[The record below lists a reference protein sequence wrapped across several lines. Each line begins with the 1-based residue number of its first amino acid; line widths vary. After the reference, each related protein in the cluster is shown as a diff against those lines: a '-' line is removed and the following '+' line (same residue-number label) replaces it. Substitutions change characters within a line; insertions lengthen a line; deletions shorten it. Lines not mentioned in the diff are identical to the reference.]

1 MSYYEAFGNVIYWL
15 DDVLWSYPFII
26 FVLLIGTYF
35 FFGSGVFTLRHFGHI
50 MHYTFGQVLNKTGSE
65 TKSGEGH
72 VSPFEAACIA
82 IGGCVGSGNIAGVAT
97 AIATGG
103 PGAVFWLEVWAFFGM
118 MVKCVEVTL
127 AVHYRGKNE
136 KGEYYGGTTYMM
148 EKGFG
153 RQMGHMKFAMVVA
166 VIFAIGFICQFLG
179 GSQAYSI
186 SEVLNRSFGIDM
198 MLVTVLYSF
207 ILYYVIWK
215 GTPRIA
221 KLATKLVP
229 FMCVIYLC
237 GGLVLIIANYQQVP
251 AMITAIFRDAFTGTA
266 AAGGFAG
273 CAVQQAISKGLSRSI
288 NSNEAGQ
295 GSSPLIHGSANTIH
309 PVREGLWGAFEVFT
323 DTIIVCTITAI
334 AVLCTGKWSEGFTG
348 ATLTIEAFSS
358 VFGRGGEVYIGIMM
372 ALFGITTT
380 AGWFTYYISVIKWLF
395 RKQPVLRDKLCYLFK
410 FVFPIPNLIIVW
422 SITKGGY
429 SADLFWAIVDV
440 SLLIP
445 VFSNLLAIFLLRK
458 KFWELLKD
466 YKARYMGIGVV
477 DPNFYVFYED
487 DPKVFA
493 EEEKVRAELKRIDD
507 EAAAA
512 HASKA

>member
-1 MSYYEAFGNVIYWL
+1 MNYYEAFGSVIYWL
-15 DDVLWSYPFII
+15 DDKLWSGPFIA
-26 FVLLIGTYF
+26 FVLIVGIYF
-35 FFGSGVFTLRHFGHI
+35 FLGSGIFTLRHFGHI
-50 MHYTFGQVLNKTGSE
+50 MKNTFGQVLNKTGTE
-65 TKSGEGH
+65 TTRKEGQ

-82 IGGCVGSGNIAGVAT
+82 IGGCVGSGNIAGIAT

-118 MVKCVEVTL
+118 MVKCVEVSL
-127 AVHYRGKNE
+127 SCHYRGKNE
-136 KGEYYGGTTYMM
+136 KGEFYGGTTYMM

-153 RQMGHMKFAMVVA
+153 RQMGHMKGAIVVA

-186 SEVLNRSFGIDM
+186 SEVLNRSFGVDM
-198 MLVTVLYSF
+198 MLVTVLYSVV
-207 ILYYVIWK
+207 LYYVIWK

-221 KLATKLVP
+221 KVATRLVP
-229 FMCVIYLC
+229 FMCVVYLI
-237 GGLVLIIANYQQVP
+237 GGVILIIANIGNVP
-251 AMITAIFRDAFTGTA
+251 SMVMAIFHDAFTGSA

-273 CAVQQAISKGLSRSI
+273 AAVSQTISKGLARSI

-309 PVREGLWGAFEVFT
+309 PVREGLWGAFEVFA
-323 DTIIVCTITAI
+323 DTIVVCTITAI
-334 AVLCTGKWSEGFTG
+334 AVLCTGEWQSGTTG

-358 VFGRGGEVYIGIMM
+358 VFGRGGEIYIGIMM

-380 AGWFTYYISVIKWLF
+380 AGWFTYYIAVIQWLF
-395 RKQPVLRDKLCYLFK
+395 RKKPVLRDRLCYLFK
-410 FVFPIPNLIIVW
+410 FIFPIPNLIIVW
-422 SITKGGY
+422 SVTKGGY

-445 VFSNLLAIFLLRK
+445 VFSNLIAIVLLRK

-466 YKARYMGIGVV
+466 YKARYMGIGKV
-477 DPNFYVFYED
+477 DPNFHVFYED

-493 EEEKVRAELKRIDD
+493 EEEAVRAELRKID
-507 EAAAA
+507 EAAHRANR
-512 HASKA
+512 SM